1 MVDAKSSRPL
11 RSSIVASA
19 HLAEQ
24 SQELSELEYGIIV
37 ASAAL
42 MRWMERCMQACGT
55 VAMNALDG
63 MVLDNLP
70 SRGRAKRLAA
80 LGLML
85 HCEDPPHVHYPP
97 KKPG

>member
-42 MRWMERCMQACGT
+42 MRWMERCMQAC
-55 VAMNALDG
+55 A
-63 MVLDNLP
+63 
-70 SRGRAKRLAA
+70 RWK
-80 LGLML
+80 
-85 HCEDPPHVHYPP
+85 
-97 KKPG
+97 